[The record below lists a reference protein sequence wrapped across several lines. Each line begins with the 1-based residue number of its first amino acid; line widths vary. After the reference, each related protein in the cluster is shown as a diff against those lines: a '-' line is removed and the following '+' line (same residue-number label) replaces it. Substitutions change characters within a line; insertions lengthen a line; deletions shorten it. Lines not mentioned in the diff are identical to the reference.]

1 MSPSRAFESNGYENY
16 IFSASGDRQH
26 CGNLSLRQ
34 GRKNVYQEKG
44 ALGVPRWLTELIR
57 QERKARALPG

>member
-34 GRKNVYQEKG
+34 GQK
-44 ALGVPRWLTELIR
+44 
-57 QERKARALPG
+57 ERIPGERSPWYSKVVN